1 MYYLIDGL
9 NRTRFRAFVKLLVF
23 DDAKMRERDF
33 AAIAKRL
40 ERVLLSAT
48 YLRKLAGSKV
58 NWLQIDSCEV
68 TARILDFLKSF

>member
-1 MYYLIDGL
+1 M
-9 NRTRFRAFVKLLVF
+9 LVF

-48 YLRKLAGSKV
+48 YLRKLSASKV
-58 NWLQIDSCEV
+58 NWLQVDPQEV
-68 TARILDFLKSF
+68 STHILDFLKEM